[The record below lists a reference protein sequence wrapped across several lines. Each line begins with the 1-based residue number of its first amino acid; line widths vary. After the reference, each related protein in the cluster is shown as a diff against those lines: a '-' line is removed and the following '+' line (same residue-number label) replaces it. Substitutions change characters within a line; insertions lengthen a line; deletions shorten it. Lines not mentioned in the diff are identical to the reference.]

1 MPGLEVGDTVELR
14 TLRVIDS
21 LPLADL
27 YGYSFFGAGRDSV
40 AASLLRVDWPSD
52 RDLFYVSE
60 GFDPPRVTK
69 AGDRTT
75 LVWHGGCSAPLQG
88 VPLSR
93 PIWERAPRV
102 VLSSH
107 RPAAVSRELWS
118 ALDPFCGCGQQGWRA
133 DSLVESAGTDPGQL
147 LRWLRNSIEYLGSD
161 WGSDPGYSPKLP
173 TQTLASRSGA
183 CRDMAVLLVW
193 LLRAAGHDASL
204 ALCNTSHDLDDLVG
218 SRSFNHMVVALREPD
233 GGHRLMDPSLQGSA
247 DVPVSMR
254 GRRYLVLSPPGSE
267 LERLPDPL
275 GGDSMTISFSGSLA
289 LDGRTLQ
296 GGLTVRSTGAV
307 DEIFAGILRRLGEN
321 GFLDFLQAYLSL
333 EDGSPL
339 LLLRPPGAAGGMV
352 VEGTPSWSLRT
363 VPNPQGGLDVL
374 LPGLSDVSH
383 LGNRNAVLM
392 LSTCLGRSSLFLSA
406 PINERLTLS
415 ICGLPDGFRPPE
427 SVSMG
432 TFESRFSSVADTF
445 VLHQRC
451 AMTPVYPDSS
461 RAALILRGLLARS
474 SPGARILGLQ

>member
-1 MPGLEVGDTVELR
+1 
-14 TLRVIDS
+14 
-21 LPLADL
+21 
-27 YGYSFFGAGRDSV
+27 
-40 AASLLRVDWPSD
+40 
-52 RDLFYVSE
+52 
-60 GFDPPRVTK
+60 
-69 AGDRTT
+69 
-75 LVWHGGCSAPLQG
+75 
-88 VPLSR
+88 
-93 PIWERAPRV
+93 
-102 VLSSH
+102 
-107 RPAAVSRELWS
+107 
-118 ALDPFCGCGQQGWRA
+118 
-133 DSLVESAGTDPGQL
+133 
-147 LRWLRNSIEYLGSD
+147 
-161 WGSDPGYSPKLP
+161 
-173 TQTLASRSGA
+173 
-183 CRDMAVLLVW
+183 MAVLLVW